1 MHIGISKAFISK
13 HDYLTFCF
21 HPSLH
26 VQNTVIKLKVSIIQ
40 VNAVLERASMVSEL
54 LSQGKANES
63 GERGWGKEQGII
75 HILTMSSFPSS
86 STTKSSLVLNL
97 TSL

>member
-1 MHIGISKAFISK
+1 
-13 HDYLTFCF
+13 
-21 HPSLH
+21 
-26 VQNTVIKLKVSIIQ
+26 
-40 VNAVLERASMVSEL
+40 MVSEL

-86 STTKSSLVLNL
+86 STTKTSLALNL
-97 TSL
+97 TSLQTVGQNMSNCKHLHGFPLQTRFPLFTVFLST